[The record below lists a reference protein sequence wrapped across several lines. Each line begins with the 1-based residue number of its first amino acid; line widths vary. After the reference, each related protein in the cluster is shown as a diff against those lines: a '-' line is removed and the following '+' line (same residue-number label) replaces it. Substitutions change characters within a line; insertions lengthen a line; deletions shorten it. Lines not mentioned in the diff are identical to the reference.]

1 MVGSSEQNMRT
12 ALRLAESIAPCLL
25 WLDELEK
32 GLAGSAS
39 SHLSDAG
46 TTARVF
52 GSFLTWMQEKTAA
65 VFVVATANDISILP
79 PEILRKGRFDEI
91 FFIDLPNHDERAEI
105 FAIHLARRG
114 RNPLSFDLDLLAEK
128 SEGFSG
134 AEIEQAVISGL
145 YDAFEAGQELR
156 NEELVRNLTASIPLS
171 RTMETQVSALRNWAR
186 AHARPASPWSYASA
200 RGNPLRADTR

>member
-1 MVGSSEQNMRT
+1 MRI
-12 ALRLAESIAPCLL
+12 ALRLAESVAPCLL

-32 GLAGSAS
+32 GLAGIAS

-52 GSFLTWMQEKTAA
+52 GSFLTWMQEKIAP
-65 VFVVATANDISILP
+65 VFVVATSNDITILP

-91 FFIDLPNHDERAEI
+91 FFIDLPNDDERAEI
-105 FAIHLARRG
+105 FSIHLARRG

-134 AEIEQAVISGL
+134 AEIEQVVISGL
-145 YDAFEAGQELR
+145 YDAFEGGHELG
-156 NEELVRNLTASIPLS
+156 NEDLASCLSATIPLS
-171 RTMETQVSALRNWAR
+171 RTMETQVTALRNWAR
-186 AHARPASPWSYASA
+186 THARPASPWNYPGS
-200 RGNPLRADTR
+200 RGDSSTRSGLRKMELG